1 MRTDFLSKDD
11 EYVLVRRAQD
21 GDARARESLVR
32 AYMPL
37 AHRMAA
43 QSRSQLEAED
53 RQQIAMMALNQ
64 SIDRFDPARGYR
76 LSTYAKPRI
85 SRDLSDEGAK
95 AASRLNLGASKER
108 RSAHH
113 NAIAACGQLGL
124 DSEKRLTDDQ
134 AKAVAALIRSTP
146 HNVRA
151 ALETGQAA
159 FCVDV
164 DELVDDTTAEDLLA
178 IRDENEARE
187 ALLRDALAEL
197 DEMDRELAQNAMS
210 DAPQGVVSIMR
221 KHGARGRAGDA
232 AARATQAL
240 INQARV
246 LAVQRGLMPEGAIPP
261 NQADGR

>member
-11 EYVLVRRAQD
+11 EYALVRRAQD

-43 QSRSQLEAED
+43 QSRSQLELAD

-134 AKAVAALIRSTP
+134 AQAVADLIRSTP

-164 DELVDDTTAEDLLA
+164 DELVDNTTAEELLA

-197 DEMDRELAQNAMS
+197 DEMDRELAENALA
-210 DAPQGVVSIMR
+210 DKPEGVVAIMR
-221 KHGARGRAGDA
+221 RHGARGRAGDA
-232 AARATQAL
+232 AARATEEL
-240 INQARV
+240 IARARV
-246 LAVQRGLMPEGAIPP
+246 LAFERGLLDEGAIHPR
-261 NQADGR
+261 DGDAR